1 MTGKRFATIYVVEQE
16 PNWRSFA
23 LNALRAQGYSVLA
36 SSDSRQFLTRTKVK
50 IPSLTILGFSMIGPQ
65 ELQIIAGFTRRK
77 MAGPVVVVASTL
89 SSQSIRQA
97 FLYGAS
103 DVALKSFEER
113 TLLDIINDQQKVLEP
128 QSNYAVARTRSCI
141 NE

>member
-16 PNWRSFA
+16 SNWRSFA
-23 LNALRAQGYSVLA
+23 LSALRAQGYSVQA

-65 ELQIIAGFTRRK
+65 ELQIIACFTRQK

-113 TLLDIINDQQKVLEP
+113 ALIDIINDQQQVLEP
-128 QSNYAVARTRSCI
+128 QSNYAVVKTRSRI